1 MDADGDG
8 LAGARASR
16 IQVASGQAAPRKARE
31 WLGWLADHLSPER
44 FEAAQL
50 MVSEL
55 VSNAVVHSG
64 LAEGEPIHLS
74 ARADRQRV
82 RVSVCDCGRGFA
94 PDWPP
99 GLPEPSTSGG
109 RGLWIVHELADRVL
123 VDGAKGRVLF
133 ELRRGS

>member
-1 MDADGDG
+1 
-8 LAGARASR
+8 
-16 IQVASGQAAPRKARE
+16 
-31 WLGWLADHLSPER
+31 
-44 FEAAQL
+44 

-64 LAEGEPIHLS
+64 LAEGEPIHVS

-82 RVSVCDCGRGFA
+82 RVSVSDCGAGFA

-99 GLPEPSTSGG
+99 RLPEPGVSGG
-109 RGLWIVHELADRVL
+109 RGLWIVHQLADRVR
-123 VDGAKGRVLF
+123 VDGAQGRVLI